1 MALKFGAATS
11 DRVDIGSGA
20 SLDTLDPWTYMAWVY
35 PTTITSSRVCGFH
48 KGTSATTRRRFRIDD
63 SSGNLSV
70 FWQRQ
75 GVDLSYV
82 ANTLPLTIN
91 TWHFIAATG
100 NTGAS
105 AGNIVHIYKG
115 TLTTLAAEVGYST
128 KTDGD
133 SPPNDDGANNMA
145 IGNSNNTTLA
155 FQGSIAC
162 GIYIAGE
169 LTLAQIRQWQF
180 NPRKLENARWFCH
193 LGFVGTGAQPDWSG
207 NFNAGTVTGATVAP
221 HVPLQPKFGIVSG
234 WRGNRSISGGAF
246 NRDFASS
253 VAHSTTF
260 ARALALGRPVSISV
274 AHSVAIARALAN
286 KRSITSSI
294 SHVATLDHVL
304 GAMRSITSTISHNAS
319 IARVVVL
326 GRAIASTISHAALT
340 ERALA
345 NVDRK
350 SVV

>member
-11 DRVDIGSGA
+11 DRVDIGTGA

-133 SPPNDDGANNMA
+133 SPPNGDGANNMA

-169 LTLAQIRQWQF
+169 LTLVQIRQWQF

-207 NFNAGTVTGATVAP
+207 NFKAGTVTGATVAP
-221 HVPLQPKFGIVSG
+221 HVPLRPPFGIAKGWGGTLVAGGTLFQQAVAVSLTVA
-234 WRGNRSISGGAF
+234 GALF
-246 NRDFASS
+246 RQVNQNKAGS
-253 VAHSTTF
+253 VTMA
-260 ARALALGRPVSISV
+260 
-274 AHSVAIARALAN
+274 
-286 KRSITSSI
+286 
-294 SHVATLDHVL
+294 
-304 GAMRSITSTISHNAS
+304 
-319 IARVVVL
+319 
-326 GRAIASTISHAALT
+326 
-340 ERALA
+340 
-345 NVDRK
+345 
-350 SVV
+350 